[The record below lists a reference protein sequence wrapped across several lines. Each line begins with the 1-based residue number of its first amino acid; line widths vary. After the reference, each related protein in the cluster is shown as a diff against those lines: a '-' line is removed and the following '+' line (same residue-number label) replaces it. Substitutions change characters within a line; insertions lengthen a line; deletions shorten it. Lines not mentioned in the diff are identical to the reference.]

1 MKDTAPSGGGSLF
14 PVADCGGLAKS
25 LPLTTDWTALESM
38 VDTMNLAGMTNVT
51 IGMMWGWHALTPNE
65 PWSSGLTSLD
75 EAKRSGFIG
84 ICEVGHWKFEQCEAW
99 MKAHAAN
106 GEHIVMTTRR
116 YFLGMPGPATAWNI
130 FIVPPA
136 K

>member
-1 MKDTAPSGGGSLF
+1 MVAAYTDTGEPVTFYSPDHPAP
-14 PVADCGGLAKS
+14 
-25 LPLTTDWTALESM
+25 
-38 VDTMNLAGMTNVT
+38 
-51 IGMMWGWHALTPNE
+51 LTPNE

-84 ICEVGHWKFEQCEAW
+84 ICEVGHWKAESCEAW
-99 MKAHAAN
+99 MQAHAGNA
-106 GEHIVMTTRR
+106 ERMVMTTRR
-116 YFLGMPGPATAWNI
+116 FFLGMPGPATAWNI